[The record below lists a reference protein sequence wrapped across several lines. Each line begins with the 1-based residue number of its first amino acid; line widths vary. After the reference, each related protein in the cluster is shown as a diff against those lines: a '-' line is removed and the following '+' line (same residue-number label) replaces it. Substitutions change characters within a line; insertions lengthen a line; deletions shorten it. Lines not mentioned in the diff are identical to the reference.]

1 MRFDVLTIFPEYFEV
16 MHTGIMG
23 RAVRD
28 GRFSLVVTNIRD
40 YSLDKHHKTDDYP
53 YGGGA
58 GMVMTPDPVMRAI
71 EAADPDHEALRIY
84 LSRWRRGRGCCC
96 FRAATRG

>member
-53 YGGGA
+53 YGGG
-58 GMVMTPDPVMRAI
+58 GVMTMPAPPTTIPTAEGRAW
-71 EAADPDHEALRIY
+71 
-84 LSRWRRGRGCCC
+84 S
-96 FRAATRG
+96 